1 MDAETARKITRL
13 HRLDLHAQLHVL
25 RGKELGHRLWMIRGA
40 RIEKIA
46 KAKLEEIILRGASRR
61 R

>member
-1 MDAETARKITRL
+1 MDERKAREITRL
-13 HRLDLHAQLHVL
+13 HRIDLHAQLHVM
-25 RGKELGHRLWMIRGA
+25 RGKERGHRLWMIRGA

-46 KAKLEEIILRGASRR
+46 KAKLEEIILGGAPRR